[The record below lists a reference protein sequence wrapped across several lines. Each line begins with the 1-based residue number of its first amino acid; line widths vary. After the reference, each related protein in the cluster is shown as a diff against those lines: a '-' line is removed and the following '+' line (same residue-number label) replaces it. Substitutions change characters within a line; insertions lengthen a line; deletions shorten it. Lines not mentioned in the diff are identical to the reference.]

1 MRSLRQLLL
10 SEIAHTVKSELF
22 GRHGNIGTDANV
34 SAMVLATALV
44 AVVELVMVLA
54 TALVAGMHK
63 TSEHLAKATVV
74 TNFTTPW
81 DRATE
86 AVAT

>member
-10 SEIAHTVKSELF
+10 SEIAHTIKSELF
-22 GRHGNIGTDANV
+22 GRHGGIGMDANV
-34 SAMVLATALV
+34 S
-44 AVVELVMVLA
+44 VMVLA
-54 TALVAGMHK
+54 TALVAIEFVMVLATTLVAGLHK
-63 TSEHLAKATVV
+63 TFGKTKDAVG